1 MTRRNRDPVPRM
13 ARRALLGI
21 GSNSG
26 DRWSHLRGA
35 VEGLPDVVE
44 VSPVYETA
52 PVGGP
57 DQDPYLN
64 CVVRLE
70 TDLSA
75 RGLLDAC
82 LEREVAAGRVRDVRW
97 GPRTLDVDVLWIDG
111 ETVDEADLTVPHP
124 RMFERA
130 FVLVPLRDVAPD
142 LVPAIPDDS
151 GADEVALVGSLA
163 GSRGS

>member
-1 MTRRNRDPVPRM
+1 MTRRNRDPFPRM

-26 DRWSHLRGA
+26 DRWFYLRGA

-70 TDLSA
+70 TDLSP

-163 GSRGS
+163 GSGGS